1 MKKQLIVELTNMGYD
16 VKDKNTS
23 IPMGKILVLANKL
36 NTSGFEIIKL
46 LGEM

>member
-16 VKDKNTS
+16 CKDKNTT

-36 NTSGFEIIKL
+36 NISGFEVIKL
-46 LGEM
+46 LGEI